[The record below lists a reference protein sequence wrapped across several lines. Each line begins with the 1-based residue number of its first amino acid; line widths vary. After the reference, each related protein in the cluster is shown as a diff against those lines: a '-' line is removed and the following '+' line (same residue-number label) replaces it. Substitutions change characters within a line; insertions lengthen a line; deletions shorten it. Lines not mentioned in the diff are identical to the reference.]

1 MQIPDPLID
10 VEIRKGYTVRLRRS
24 QAIKLGYIVV
34 DVKKVQA
41 PVTKKVKA
49 TKNKSVGVSE

>member
-10 VEIRKGYTVRLRRS
+10 VEIRKGYTLRLRRS
-24 QAIKLGYIVV
+24 QAIKLGYIV